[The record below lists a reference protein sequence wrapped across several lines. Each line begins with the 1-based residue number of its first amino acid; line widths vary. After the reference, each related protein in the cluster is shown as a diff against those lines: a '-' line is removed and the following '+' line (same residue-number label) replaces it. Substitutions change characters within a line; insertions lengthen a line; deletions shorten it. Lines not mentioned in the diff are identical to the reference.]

1 MEKHIPNKPK
11 AIKDSIA
18 QVAYDSAGA
27 IIDPLLITAPQL
39 GIPLKVLQA
48 TFGFRLAYKQ
58 EEINQFVE
66 HLITHQ
72 DTFTKDLFSL
82 KEFQDGLVIFMDDY
96 FKMRGTEKLRI
107 ARDIF
112 TDFSRS
118 GNMPLYPIEAYDDTL
133 MRISQE
139 GLRFIG
145 LLHNEILPMKDSFY
159 LYEYGPSV
167 GYSPEPQV
175 SLSKLIDKYI
185 ENHPE
190 QEDSIDILIS
200 EMRRLG
206 VIEDTKTSR
215 KFIMNSDTAN
225 SLDLSDYGSKFISIV
240 KP

>member
-1 MEKHIPNKPK
+1 MERHIINKAK
-11 AIKDSIA
+11 AAKDCVV

-27 IIDPLLITAPQL
+27 VIDPLLMAAPQL
-39 GIPLKVLQA
+39 GVPLKVLQV
-48 TFGFRLAYKQ
+48 TFGLRLAYKQ

-66 HLITHQ
+66 HLIDNQH
-72 DTFTKDLFSL
+72 TFTKDLFNQ

-112 TDFSRS
+112 TDFSKSR
-118 GNMPLYPIEAYDDTL
+118 NMPLYPIEAYDDTL

-145 LLHNEILPMKDSFY
+145 ILHSDIIPMKDQFPFFGGVELGFASMR
-159 LYEYGPSV
+159 
-167 GYSPEPQV
+167 V
-175 SLSKLIDKYI
+175 SLGQLLDKYI
-185 ENHPE
+185 EDNPE
-190 QEDSIDILIS
+190 QEQHIEVLIS

-206 VIEDTKTSR
+206 IIEDKKRSR
-215 KFIMNSDTAN
+215 KFSISSDTGN
-225 SLDLSDYGSKFISIV
+225 SIDLSDYGTKFISIV